1 MHPPACIPAGACRR
15 ISCVTTLLAPHYRSG
30 VAGDADT
37 SFGDEA
43 ERVLEQEFASGKPD
57 ALEAAYR
64 RYGAVV
70 HGYARRV
77 AGVEAADEVTQ
88 DVFVAAWRTAGR
100 YDPARGSLGGW
111 LMGIAHYKAVDAVR
125 RRERASAKLARAAEM
140 ALPPDRPNHEGLA
153 ERLLVA
159 DALSRLRPEVREVVE
174 LAFYSDFTHE
184 QIAAQTERPLGTVK
198 SQIRRSLAVLRRHL
212 EGIDGTR

>member
-1 MHPPACIPAGACRR
+1 
-15 ISCVTTLLAPHYRSG
+15 
-30 VAGDADT
+30 
-37 SFGDEA
+37 
-43 ERVLEQEFASGKPD
+43 
-57 ALEAAYR
+57 
-64 RYGAVV
+64 
-70 HGYARRV
+70 
-77 AGVEAADEVTQ
+77 
-88 DVFVAAWRTAGR
+88 
-100 YDPARGSLGGW
+100 
-111 LMGIAHYKAVDAVR
+111 MGIAHYKAVDAVR

-140 ALPPDRPNHEGLA
+140 APPPDRPNHEGLA